1 MIPCTLLHVGSIHL
15 CIIWVPAA
23 RDIHRA
29 ASEFLTSLFQ
39 KLFAKNN
46 IHPGI
51 GRLYVL
57 PIYFTRITKKEKKS
71 NNLKKYSIKI
81 PETMSRRRRR

>member
-1 MIPCTLLHVGSIHL
+1 MHVIYIHIVG
-15 CIIWVPAA
+15 C
-23 RDIHRA
+23 
-29 ASEFLTSLFQ
+29 EFLTSLFQ

-57 PIYFTRITKKEKKS
+57 YVLRE
-71 NNLKKYSIKI
+71 LKKKTLRVFNQN
-81 PETMSRRRRR
+81 PETKSRR